1 MSDDPLSNLLLDAD
15 EIDRASLA
23 RALHA
28 YVGIDNNSGK
38 IIQKA
43 SFSKLNAR
51 QKVLAYLLGK
61 KVAKLL
67 GKIEIELT
75 SPKDITGE
83 TGIPKG
89 TVNPK
94 LRELV
99 DNRFVS
105 QTKEGEYY
113 IESHQ
118 ILACV
123 SELENKEENEKP

>member
-1 MSDDPLSNLLLDAD
+1 MSDDPLSNLLLDAE

-23 RALHA
+23 RVLHA
-28 YVGIDNNSGK
+28 YLGIDNNNGK

-43 SFSKLNAR
+43 SFNKLSAR

-67 GKIEIELT
+67 GKVEIELI
-75 SPKDITGE
+75 SPKDIQAE

-99 DNRFVS
+99 DNCLVS

-118 ILACV
+118 ILDCV
-123 SELENKEENEKP
+123 ALLETKEEK

>member
-1 MSDDPLSNLLLDAD
+1 MSDDPLSNLLLDAE

-23 RALHA
+23 RALYA

-43 SFSKLNAR
+43 SFSKLNSR
-51 QKVLAYLLGK
+51 QKVLTYLLGK

-75 SPKDITGE
+75 LPKDITDE

-123 SELENKEENEKP
+123 SELENKEEK

>member
-1 MSDDPLSNLLLDAD
+1 MADDPLSKLLLDAD

-23 RALHA
+23 RVLHD
-28 YVGIDNNSGK
+28 YVGIDSKNGK
-38 IIQKA
+38 VIQKA
-43 SFSKLNAR
+43 SFNKLNAR
-51 QKVLAYLLGK
+51 QKLIAYLLGK

-67 GKIEIELT
+67 GKIEIEL
-75 SPKDITGE
+75 SLPKDIQND

-99 DNRFVS
+99 DSRFVT

-118 ILACV
+118 ILGCV
-123 SELENKEENEKP
+123 AVLESKEEK

>member
-1 MSDDPLSNLLLDAD
+1 MPDDPLSNLLLDAE

-23 RALHA
+23 RVLHD
-28 YVGIDNNSGK
+28 YVGIDSKSGK

-43 SFSKLNAR
+43 SFNKLSAR
-51 QKVLAYLLGK
+51 QKLLAFLLGK

-67 GKIEIELT
+67 GKLDIELT
-75 SPKDITGE
+75 SPKNIQDE

-99 DNRFVS
+99 DNRLVS

-118 ILACV
+118 ILDCV
-123 SELENKEENEKP
+123 AELENKEEK

>member
-1 MSDDPLSNLLLDAD
+1 MADDPLSKLLLDAE

-23 RALHA
+23 RVLHD
-28 YVGIDNNSGK
+28 YVGVDSKTGK

-43 SFSKLNAR
+43 SFNKLSAR
-51 QKVLAYLLGK
+51 QKLIAYLLGK
-61 KVAKLL
+61 KVAKIL
-67 GKIEIELT
+67 GKVDIELT
-75 SPKDITGE
+75 SPKDIQNE

-99 DNRFVS
+99 DGRLVS

-118 ILACV
+118 ILNCV
-123 SELENKEENEKP
+123 ALLETKEEK